1 MAVYQGTRLR
11 TTALPAESVGRSQ
24 RASVTESVSASPRV
38 RPVGLLMAA
47 IVSVTLLGMVYLTPT
62 LGTNAAST
70 EIGRLE
76 VRHEQLVTD
85 ITRNEIAALELT
97 LAETIVPKAKK
108 QELKKLPPPVVLEA
122 P

>member
-1 MAVYQGTRLR
+1 
-11 TTALPAESVGRSQ
+11 
-24 RASVTESVSASPRV
+24 
-38 RPVGLLMAA
+38 VGLLMAA
-47 IVSVTLLGMVYLTPT
+47 IVSITVLGMVYLTPT

-76 VRHEQLVTD
+76 LRHEELVTA

-97 LAETIVPKAKK
+97 LAEAIVPKARK
-108 QELKKLPPPVVLEA
+108 QDLKRLPPPVVLEA